1 MIDDIVAL
9 PNGDFMVRHA
19 DESPCRANCTR
30 VPIMPM
36 AECVEAEDAPAPVA
50 SATAA
55 DQARPEFDMAIG
67 DLASTEKG
75 TGARANGGKPDLSLI
90 PLDLLATHLDLLKSN
105 TSRNEPITALE
116 SLGVWQRT
124 RDESYLFDVLSRLGS
139 DGWEEC
145 ARVFEYGKRKYA
157 AWNWAKGMPWSVP
170 LACAARHLL
179 AMIRGEELDPESGH
193 PHRGHVFCNV
203 VMLLQYGRT
212 YQEGDDLPPKGL
224 L

>member
-1 MIDDIVAL
+1 MQIEYKAS
-9 PNGDFMVRHA
+9 PRA
-19 DESPCRANCTR
+19 DLFT
-30 VPIMPM
+30 M
-36 AECVEAEDAPAPVA
+36 AV
-50 SATAA
+50 
-55 DQARPEFDMAIG
+55 G
-67 DLASTEKG
+67 DLNSAEKG
-75 TGARANGGKPDLSLI
+75 SGARANGGKPDLSLI
-90 PLDLLATHLDLLKSN
+90 PLRILAGHLSVLSPD
-105 TSRNEPITALE
+105 TSRNGPIVALE

-124 RDESYLFDVLSRLGS
+124 RDENFLFEVLSRLGL

-179 AMIRGEELDPESGH
+179 AMSAGEDIDNESGL

-212 YQEGDDLPPKGL
+212 YQEGDDLPPEGL